1 VVADDVRRYD
11 ECPNCGYKLSREDS
25 YCPAC
30 GQENLNKFVSLRTLF
45 SDFLGDFFS
54 FDSRFFRSI
63 LPFLFKPGEMTRNY
77 LKGQRE
83 TYLPPLRILI
93 FLCIVLLT
101 LLSQV
106 ASREEWDTG
115 FQGNSP
121 ITVNGL
127 NDLDSIRQ
135 VKDSLVNFA
144 VEKLRTDSQSVGALK
159 ILDSIA
165 REGGLESDL
174 LEALKLDSVAPAAD
188 DIDDNSFWGNMAF
201 GGERLADLSEQG
213 YSPSQIGDSLAS
225 NKGYWRKRA
234 VVQSAK
240 IYQSGGE
247 GLVSFMIGNGV
258 IIVLLAV
265 FFLAALFKL
274 LYIRQKR
281 HLVEHVIFS
290 IHMHA
295 ALVFL
300 MIIMTT
306 LYLFTG
312 NYLEQ
317 LILLLIPYYLVS
329 IRKVY
334 QQSWGKSVFK
344 YLLSTFVYVS
354 FFLPV
359 FMVVTIVISFLFF

>member
-1 VVADDVRRYD
+1 MVANDVRRYE
-11 ECPNCGYKLSREDS
+11 ECPNCGHKLSKEDA

-30 GQENLNKFVSLRTLF
+30 GQENLNKFVSLRTIF
-45 SDFLGDFFS
+45 SDFLGDFLS

-63 LPFLFKPGEMTRNY
+63 LPFLLKPGEMTRNY

-101 LLSQV
+101 LLSQL
-106 ASREEWDTG
+106 ASREDWDTG

-121 ITVNGL
+121 ITVDGL
-127 NDLDSIRQ
+127 NDLDSLTREGSLNKELYSLPQ
-135 VKDSLVNFA
+135 LDSLA
-144 VEKLRTDSQSVGALK
+144 QTDDG
-159 ILDSIA
+159 D
-165 REGGLESDL
+165 EDY
-174 LEALKLDSVAPAAD
+174 
-188 DIDDNSFWGNMAF
+188 SFWEDIL
-201 GGERLADLSEQG
+201 GGSERIAELSDQG
-213 YSPSQIGDSLAS
+213 LNPTEIGDSLAADA
-225 NKGYWRKRA
+225 GYWQQRA
-234 VVQSAK
+234 IVQSAK

-247 GLVSFMIGNGV
+247 GLVSFMIGNGM
-258 IIVLLAV
+258 IIIFLAV
-265 FFLAALFKL
+265 FILAALFKL

-300 MIIMTT
+300 MIIVTT

-312 NYLEQ
+312 KYIEQ
-317 LILLLIPYYLVS
+317 LSLLLIPYYLVS

-334 QQSWGKSVFK
+334 QQSWGKSVVK
-344 YLLSTFVYVS
+344 YLLSTFIYVF

-359 FMVVTIVISFLFF
+359 FMVVTMAISFFFF